1 MATQFAQAGN
11 LFLCLDCDCLVL
23 CNIEFWQHGNLQLMI
38 REETRRCNSGCLV
51 TLLRTELRVPIGRKW
66 GEPPPAPRFLHSTYF
81 WTSARTFPQA
91 ASTMVGH
98 IDDHHSEDSPLCGHW
113 RISGWKNQRTCC
125 SVVRVVRSPLPPFLR
140 NENGPGFLIS
150 PRRLNALSIAIV
162 TEWTNAQAS
171 IVQSQGTL
179 EGEGSDPPRQTNLSG
194 GNLPRWG
201 SR

>member
-1 MATQFAQAGN
+1 
-11 LFLCLDCDCLVL
+11 
-23 CNIEFWQHGNLQLMI
+23 MI
-38 REETRRCNSGCLV
+38 REGTRRF
-51 TLLRTELRVPIGRKW
+51 PIGRKW

-98 IDDHHSEDSPLCGHW
+98 IDDRHSEESPLGGHW
-113 RISGWKNQRTCC
+113 RISGWKNIR
-125 SVVRVVRSPLPPFLR
+125 
-140 NENGPGFLIS
+140 GP
-150 PRRLNALSIAIV
+150 IV
-162 TEWTNAQAS
+162 TKWTNPQVS
-171 IVQSQGTL
+171 IVPSQGTL